1 MRADVEKLIQIIK
14 GMADYPNAECQGIIE
29 FSEYESEE
37 NFIKT
42 NFGETSDLASGALR
56 NGEIY
61 LYSYEN
67 RIPTVE
73 GDAVVEAED
82 DVIVYLYLLN

>member
-1 MRADVEKLIQIIK
+1 MKNNTGKLIEMIK
-14 GMADYPNAECQGIIE
+14 GIVSYPNAEAQGVIE

-42 NFGETSDLASGALR
+42 NFGETSELASGALR
-56 NGEIY
+56 NGKIY

-67 RIPTVE
+67 SIPTVKE
-73 GDAVVEAED
+73 DAVVEAED
-82 DVIVYLYLLN
+82 GIIIYMYLLD